1 MGGVWHH
8 SGGNACNE
16 KTLQLLA
23 TDDHKLLDQL
33 LCMLA
38 QREFLWSQQNKVA
51 EVLCHTPG
59 FSSVVLLKCTVLVL
73 EFKCVIGVTGLG
85 TWTSC
90 SPDTPSVLGCAKET
104 KLLMLFCGTASCI
117 ARKVL
122 VFAFLPCL

>member
-1 MGGVWHH
+1 MLLFQWMPRRQKFCPQQTKHCCPANKLHELNFPEGESLFLSQQKVAAKQASSFVLNHMEGENPLCSRQSGVWCH

-38 QREFLWSQQNKVA
+38 QREFLWSQQNKV
-51 EVLCHTPG
+51 
-59 FSSVVLLKCTVLVL
+59 
-73 EFKCVIGVTGLG
+73 
-85 TWTSC
+85 
-90 SPDTPSVLGCAKET
+90 
-104 KLLMLFCGTASCI
+104 
-117 ARKVL
+117 L